1 MEMPSVL
8 HNGLRSIDQ
17 RLDALIK
24 KQWLGGRMVTEGYPQ
39 ESISEVNG
47 YIGKTYDQWITDVGS
62 LGGLMQPSIIYAVL
76 YDLTGLPVRT
86 VREGSAGTAVI
97 WPITQFGIANGLNG
111 KDFLVHIMSNS
122 HGVTL
127 QYFDTAGKTVTKVI
141 TMDNRQFVETIHQL
155 FPK

>member
-62 LGGLMQPSIIYAVL
+62 LGG
-76 YDLTGLPVRT
+76 G
-86 VREGSAGTAVI
+86 
-97 WPITQFGIANGLNG
+97 
-111 KDFLVHIMSNS
+111 
-122 HGVTL
+122 
-127 QYFDTAGKTVTKVI
+127 
-141 TMDNRQFVETIHQL
+141 
-155 FPK
+155 